1 MPLLA
6 IPQQN
11 MKLSKDQ
18 ISKIVQSGGSFCS
31 WLANLEKKK
40 KTKANVAIPLAR
52 GRLPGLVSNLTPN
65 ARNKLERKINGK
77 GAVRAGNGF
86 TLFISNESMDDIFK
100 IIKSLKSRIRYIN

>member
-18 ISKIVQSGGSFCS
+18 ISKIVQSGRSFCS

-40 KTKANVAIPLAR
+40 KTKTNVAIPLAR
-52 GRLPGLVSNLTPN
+52 GRLPGLVSN
-65 ARNKLERKINGK
+65 KRKCK
-77 GAVRAGNGF
+77 
-86 TLFISNESMDDIFK
+86 K
-100 IIKSLKSRIRYIN
+100 